1 LFEKN
6 GLFNETVSRIG
17 ETPPARG
24 RRSRQQNYRSWRPGQ
39 SSRQKPCPD
48 RPRDRILGRRGGQD
62 SSGGELLLAGPA
74 TKSNILEIQP
84 LISGHLV
91 FPGKQRTLPW
101 KPICTL
107 TGYRDIR
114 GYLMEIVK
122 IPNMNKAE
130 YDQLIEEGFISR
142 IAFQGSKYPYIAP
155 FLYVFDGKFLYFLAT
170 KYGRKNDLFRQH
182 PYVSVEIEKY
192 SSDLSCYTFVTMQ
205 GYLVQLEDAIEK
217 KIVREKFVSMIRAHN
232 LSQNI
237 LAALGHKPEEPLEAI
252 ASEER
257 SNIWKLTGV
266 TDIVA
271 LKNL

>member
-1 LFEKN
+1 VRGHDPVTGEK
-6 GLFNETVSRIG
+6 
-17 ETPPARG
+17 TPGSPVAGANILKINPA
-24 RRSRQQNYRSWRPGQ
+24 
-39 SSRQKPCPD
+39 
-48 RPRDRILGRRGGQD
+48 
-62 SSGGELLLAGPA
+62 LAGA
-74 TKSNILEIQP
+74 AVLCCGNLYELSWITGIG
-84 LISGHLV
+84 GHS
-91 FPGKQRTLPW
+91 
-101 KPICTL
+101 
-107 TGYRDIR
+107 
-114 GYLMEIVK
+114 MEIVK
-122 IPNMNKAE
+122 IPNMSKAE
-130 YDQLIEEGFISR
+130 YDALIEEGFLSR

-192 SSDLSCYTFVTMQ
+192 SGDLSCYTFVTMQ

-217 KIVREKFVSMIRAHN
+217 KLIRERFVNMIKAHN
-232 LSQNI
+232 LSRNI
-237 LAALGHKPEEPLEAI
+237 FAALGHDPNDPIEAI